1 MPLNMPVAQRES
13 PVFFRVPIFLVIL
26 RPKSGGAVRGTMKP
40 EEEMNSKRTKIICSV
55 ADNRCDVGFIRSM
68 FDNGMNVVRINSA
81 HASLEGAQQIVDN
94 VRKVSDKI
102 AILIDTKGPEVR
114 LTDVKTPFIVV
125 PGERIDIS
133 DDTSA
138 MCVPG
143 HLHTTYPNISRD
155 VPVGAQIL
163 IDDGSVELR
172 VMSKEAHLLVCEVM
186 NKGMIGGHKSVNVP
200 NVHIDL
206 SALTEKDKTFIHWA
220 VKADIDFI
228 AHSFVRSASD
238 LMEIQEILDAEGS
251 HLKIISKIENQQG
264 VDNLDEILSHCYGVM
279 VARGD
284 LGVEI
289 PPESLPLVQKRIVE
303 TCRERKKPVIVATQ
317 MLQSMIENPRPT
329 RAEVT
334 DVANAIFQ
342 GADAIMLSGESASGK
357 YPVDAVATMTRIAL
371 ENEKA
376 LDVQLTLNLRKVVK
390 PVAAVIAR
398 SLVASTL
405 ELPVK
410 CLVFDTYTGRIG
422 RYLSSFRPQVPMYAL
437 CYRDFTMRE
446 LALVRGVE
454 TYPFSQ
460 VKDKNEFAEK
470 AIGIL
475 AAEGRVEKGDLIGY
489 IGGLFGSEQGATYME
504 FRYVE

>member
-1 MPLNMPVAQRES
+1 MDA
-13 PVFFRVPIFLVIL
+13 
-26 RPKSGGAVRGTMKP
+26 KK
-40 EEEMNSKRTKIICSV
+40 TKIICSV
-55 ADNRCDVGFIRSM
+55 ADNRCDVEFIRSM
-68 FDNGMNVVRINSA
+68 YESGMNVVRVNSA
-81 HASLEGAQQIVDN
+81 HASIEGAQKIVDN
-94 VRKVSDKI
+94 VRKVSDRI

-114 LTDVKTPFIVV
+114 LTNVENPFLVTEGATVEIF
-125 PGERIDIS
+125 
-133 DDTSA
+133 DDPSGICRQGSLYTS
-138 MCVPG
+138 
-143 HLHTTYPNISRD
+143 YPNFSRD
-155 VPVGAQIL
+155 VPVGARVL
-163 IDDGSVELR
+163 IDDGSIELK
-172 VMSKEAHLLVCEVM
+172 VVSKGEGRLVCEVM
-186 NKGMIGGHKSVNVP
+186 NEGLIGSHKSVNVP

-206 SALTEKDKTFIHWA
+206 PALTEKDKKFILWA
-220 VKADIDFI
+220 IKADIDFI
-228 AHSFVRSASD
+228 AHSFVRNARD
-238 LMEIQEILDAEGS
+238 LQEIQDILDAENS

-264 VDNLDEILSHCYGVM
+264 VDNLDDILSHCYGVM

-289 PPESLPLVQKRIVE
+289 PPESLPLVQKAIVSA
-303 TCRERKKPVIVATQ
+303 CRERKKPVIVATQ

-329 RAEVT
+329 RAEIT

-342 GADAIMLSGESASGK
+342 GADAIMLSGESAYGK
-357 YPVDAVATMTRIAL
+357 YPVEAVKTMQKIAE

-376 LDVQLTLNLRKVVK
+376 LDVCLTLNLRKVVK

-398 SLVASTL
+398 SLIASTL

-422 RYLSSFRPQVPMYAL
+422 RYLSSFRPKVPMYAM
-437 CYRDFTMRE
+437 CYRESTMRE
-446 LALVRGVE
+446 LAMVRGIE
-454 TYPFSQ
+454 TYPFQQ

-475 AAEGRVEKGDLIGY
+475 AAEGKVQKGDLIGY